1 MSQGDAARGR
11 VPAPASATPPAIVP
25 EIAFHAGDGCPR
37 ALDRAALATALAA
50 LLPHFPRAV
59 ARVDA
64 LVVGDEAMDAAHR
77 RHSGVAGTTDVLSF
91 PAHDEGDPS
100 APVEVDLIVC
110 ADFAARE
117 AAARGHSPDEEL
129 LLYAIH
135 GTLHASGMRDDTPE
149 SHAAIHAEEDRIL
162 EAGGRRAL
170 YRREAGAADHG
181 PPRNHL
187 SDAPNAG
194 ASPHAD

>member
-1 MSQGDAARGR
+1 MRPGGARDG
-11 VPAPASATPPAIVP
+11 SDP
-25 EIAFHAGDGCPR
+25 EVAFHAGAGCPR
-37 ALDRAALATALAA
+37 ELDLPALAA
-50 LLPHFPRAV
+50 SFGALLAHFPRRV

-64 LVVGDEAMDAAHR
+64 LVVGDAAMDEAHR

-117 AAARGHSPDEEL
+117 AAARAHSREEEL
-129 LLYAIH
+129 LLYAVH
-135 GTLHASGMRDDTPE
+135 GTLHACGMRDDTPE

-162 EAGGRRAL
+162 EAAGRRAV
-170 YRREAGAADHG
+170 YRRPERRGNPGTDDPKDG
-181 PPRNHL
+181 G
-187 SDAPNAG
+187 S
-194 ASPHAD
+194 SHAR

>member
-1 MSQGDAARGR
+1 MEAGDARPRPVAE
-11 VPAPASATPPAIVP
+11 V
-25 EIAFHAGDGCPR
+25 AFHAGDGCPR
-37 ALDRAALATALAA
+37 TLDRAALAAALAA
-50 LLPHFPRAV
+50 LLPHFPKPV

-64 LVVGDEAMDAAHR
+64 LVVGDDAMDAAHR

-91 PAHDEGDPS
+91 PAHDEGDPA

-117 AAARGHSPDEEL
+117 AAARGHAPDEEL

-135 GTLHASGMRDDTPE
+135 GTLHAAGMRDDTPE

-170 YRREAGAADHG
+170 YRREPAPTAGDA
-181 PPRNHL
+181 PRNPPP
-187 SDAPNAG
+187 DDPNAG